1 MNTTPRILSAAEF
14 IAQGTTAGAIMSIA
28 AHLDAGGEH
37 VPDRLTARAVRAVA
51 HEVAE
56 LTGQSLQI
64 PGAVNDARRRAHNDN
79 RRGGKRRAA

>member
-1 MNTTPRILSAAEF
+1 MNILTAREF

-37 VPDRLTARAVRAVA
+37 IPDRLTARAVRAVA

-56 LTGQSLQI
+56 ITGQSLQI
-64 PGAVNDARRRAHNDN
+64 PGAVNDARQRAKWTANDN

>member
-1 MNTTPRILSAAEF
+1 MSTNILTAQQF

-28 AHLDAGGEH
+28 AHLDAGGDH

-56 LTGQSLQI
+56 ITGQSLQI
-64 PGAVNDARRRAHNDN
+64 PGAVTEARQRARWAHNDN
-79 RRGGKRRAA
+79 RRAKRRAA